1 MLKSELIM
9 TSKNSVRKV
18 NKLEFLT
25 NNLQKNKELYSEVK
39 EEEETKKL
47 KLKSAT
53 PNKVKLQE
61 DIYIE

>member
-25 NNLQKNKELYSEVK
+25 NNLQKNKEL
-39 EEEETKKL
+39 
-47 KLKSAT
+47 
-53 PNKVKLQE
+53 
-61 DIYIE
+61 

>member
-39 EEEETKKL
+39 EEEE
-47 KLKSAT
+47 
-53 PNKVKLQE
+53 
-61 DIYIE
+61 